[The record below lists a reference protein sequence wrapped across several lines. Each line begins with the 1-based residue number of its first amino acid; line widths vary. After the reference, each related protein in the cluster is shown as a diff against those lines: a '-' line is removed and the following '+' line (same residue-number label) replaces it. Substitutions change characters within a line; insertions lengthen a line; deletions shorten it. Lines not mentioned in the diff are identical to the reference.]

1 MKEIKIKEINL
12 SNNSPMTII
21 AGLNILEDEDMALD
35 VAEKLKEITTKHNI
49 PFVFKASFDK
59 ANRSSIDS
67 YRGPGLEAGKK
78 IFESIKKNISVPIIT
93 DIHEE
98 GQIEEI
104 SQVVD
109 ILQIPAF
116 LCRQTDLISAACKSQ
131 LPLNIKKGQFLSPY
145 QMKNIIEK
153 CNSFGNDNIILCE
166 RGSSFGYDNLIVDFL
181 GISEQKAF
189 NYPIILDVTHS
200 LQLPGGQGNSA
211 GGRSHQ
217 AEDLARAAIALKISG
232 LFIEV
237 HPNPDKAL
245 CDGPSAT
252 KLEDFED
259 MITKI
264 KKIDDLVKSEKF

>member
-21 AGLNILEDEDMALD
+21 AGLNVLEDEDMALD

-104 SQVVD
+104 SKVVD

-116 LCRQTDLISAACKSQ
+116 LCRQTDLISAACKTQ

>member
-1 MKEIKIKEINL
+1 MKEIKVKEISI

-21 AGLNILEDEDMALD
+21 AGLNVLEDENMALK
-35 VAEKLKEITTKHNI
+35 VAEELKEIAIKHNI
-49 PFVFKASFDK
+49 PFIFKASFDK
-59 ANRSSIDS
+59 ANRSSIES
-67 YRGPGLEAGKK
+67 YRGPGLKSGIK
-78 IFESIKKNISVPIIT
+78 IFKSIKKHLDLPIIT
-93 DIHEE
+93 DIHEK

-104 SQVVD
+104 APVVD

-116 LCRQTDLISAACKSQ
+116 LCRQTDLISAACKTQ

-145 QMKNIIEK
+145 QMKNIIDK
-153 CNSFGNDNIILCE
+153 CYSFGNDNIILCE

-181 GISEQKAF
+181 GISEQKTF
-189 NYPIILDVTHS
+189 NFPIILDVTHS

-237 HPNPDKAL
+237 HPNPDEAL

-252 KLEDFED
+252 RLEDFED
-259 MITKI
+259 MIVKV
-264 KKIDDLVKSEKF
+264 KLIDDLVKSEKF

>member
-21 AGLNILEDEDMALD
+21 AGLNVLEDEDMALD

-98 GQIEEI
+98 GQIEKI

-116 LCRQTDLISAACKSQ
+116 LCRQTDLISAACKTK

>member
-21 AGLNILEDEDMALD
+21 AGLNVLEDEDMALD

-67 YRGPGLEAGKK
+67 YRGPGLKAGKK

-116 LCRQTDLISAACKSQ
+116 LCRQTDLISAACKTQ

-200 LQLPGGQGNSA
+200 LQLPGGQGNSS

-259 MITKI
+259 MIIKI
-264 KKIDDLVKSEKF
+264 KRIDDLVKSEKF

>member
-1 MKEIKIKEINL
+1 MKEIKVKEISI

-21 AGLNILEDEDMALD
+21 AGLNVLEDENMALK
-35 VAEKLKEITTKHNI
+35 VAEQLKEIAIKHNI
-49 PFVFKASFDK
+49 PFIFKASFDK
-59 ANRSSIDS
+59 ANRSSIES
-67 YRGPGLEAGKK
+67 YRGPGLKSGIK
-78 IFESIKKNISVPIIT
+78 IFKSIKKHLDLPIIT
-93 DIHEE
+93 DIHEK

-104 SQVVD
+104 AEVVD

-116 LCRQTDLISAACKSQ
+116 LCRQTDLISAACKTQ

-145 QMKNIIEK
+145 QMKNIIDK
-153 CNSFGNDNIILCE
+153 CYSFGNDNIILCE

-181 GISEQKAF
+181 GISEQKTF
-189 NYPIILDVTHS
+189 NFPIILDVTHS

-237 HPNPDKAL
+237 HPNPDEAL

-252 KLEDFED
+252 RLEDFED
-259 MITKI
+259 MIVKV
-264 KKIDDLVKSEKF
+264 KLIDDLVKSEKF

>member
-21 AGLNILEDEDMALD
+21 AGLNVLEDEDMALD

-116 LCRQTDLISAACKSQ
+116 LCRQTDLISAACKTH
-131 LPLNIKKGQFLSPY
+131 FLSIS
-145 QMKNIIEK
+145 KK
-153 CNSFGNDNIILCE
+153 DNFYL
-166 RGSSFGYDNLIVDFL
+166 
-181 GISEQKAF
+181 
-189 NYPIILDVTHS
+189 PI
-200 LQLPGGQGNSA
+200 
-211 GGRSHQ
+211 
-217 AEDLARAAIALKISG
+217 K
-232 LFIEV
+232 
-237 HPNPDKAL
+237 
-245 CDGPSAT
+245 
-252 KLEDFED
+252 
-259 MITKI
+259 
-264 KKIDDLVKSEKF
+264 